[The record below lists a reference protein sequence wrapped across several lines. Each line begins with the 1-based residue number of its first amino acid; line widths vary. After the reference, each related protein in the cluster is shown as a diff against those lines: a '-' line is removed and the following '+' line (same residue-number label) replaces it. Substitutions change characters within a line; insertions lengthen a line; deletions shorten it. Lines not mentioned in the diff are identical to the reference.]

1 MFSLGLGGSYSGGA
15 LIAPAP
21 SAELLFTGSG
31 SSREV
36 RLVDFGAAVTSR
48 FGIVGG
54 SLGGFQGQTLHT
66 TARTSIVAGSF
77 YGSVVNDVLNA
88 ALAPGEGASVSGYLH
103 AGNAFDDKV
112 ELLGISVGG
121 QSYLLAAESSGSG
134 FSLFSVGVGNALSEV
149 AHIADSPL
157 AYAGGIAAMASLS
170 IGGRS
175 FILTGSAS
183 ESGVSS
189 YEVMSGGQIQ
199 HRDALGVNEVMPL
212 QGVTTLRAISTA
224 GQDYVVAGSTTNS
237 GLSVLHVAADGTLT
251 ATDHVVDDLTTRF
264 SGVTALGSLSV
275 SGRSFIVAG
284 GSDNGISLFTLMPGG
299 QLLHLQ
305 TLSDSATT
313 TLAAPS
319 AIGMTQVGT
328 EIQVFVASGT
338 ETGLTMFRIDIAA
351 LGLTTTGGGTLS
363 GGSGDDLLVLTGADG
378 TLSGG
383 AGSDIL
389 RDGAGNDDLRG
400 GAGAD
405 IFVLTA
411 DQRADTIFDYEPGK
425 DRLDMTLLPWL
436 RNAQQ
441 LRFTPVVGGV
451 VIQYGLELLTVLT
464 ADGSSLT
471 AQDFPAATL
480 LPLTRF
486 PIVSGTT
493 GQVPPP
499 SAETVAPPL
508 VRQGTTLGDSL
519 SGTAGDDFLNGMA
532 GDDTLI
538 ASTGKDH
545 FDGGTG
551 VDTVTYAMLGA
562 AGIDLTDPARNWG
575 SATGHSY
582 VAVERLVGSAFA
594 DEIRL
599 DAMHNDVA
607 GGDGAD
613 TLDGGGGGD
622 TISGGHDDDV
632 IGGQAGND
640 VIDAGDGDD
649 LVNAGDGDDSVDM
662 SDGDDTASGAAGD
675 DTLSGGTG
683 NDLISG
689 SDGND
694 SIDGGS
700 GHDLLAGGSGKDTLL
715 GGTGDDTL
723 NGGGGD
729 DQLQGGAEDD
739 HVLGGPGDDQLW
751 GDDGDD
757 TISGGGGYDT
767 LTGAHGADVF
777 LFEAYQPGEADIIT
791 DFEDGIDH
799 LWLQH
804 VAGDDAAARFAA
816 LTVTDTG
823 AGVEVGYGGHVI
835 RLLGMTEAAFDISDI
850 VFL

>member
-1 MFSLGLGGSYSGGA
+1 MFSLGLGGTYSGGA

-21 SAELLFTGSG
+21 TAELLFTGSG

-66 TARTSIVAGSF
+66 TARTGIVAGTF
-77 YGSVVNDVLNA
+77 YGSLVNDVLNA
-88 ALAPGEGASVSGYLH
+88 ALAPGEAASVSGYLH
-103 AGNAFDDKV
+103 LGNAFDDKV

-121 QSYLLAAESSGSG
+121 QSYLLAAESAGSG
-134 FSLFSVGVGNALSEV
+134 FSLFSVGAGNALSEV
-149 AHIADSPL
+149 AHVADSVT
-157 AYAGGIAAMASLS
+157 AYADGIAAMARVS
-170 IGGRS
+170 IGGQS
-175 FILTGSAS
+175 FILTGSAT

-189 YEVMSGGQIQ
+189 YEVVAGGQIL

-212 QGVTTLRAISTA
+212 QGVTTLRAVATA
-224 GQDYVVAGSTTNS
+224 GQTYVVAGSTTNS
-237 GLSVLHVAADGTLT
+237 GLSVLQVAADGTLS

-275 SGRSFIVAG
+275 NGRSFIVAG

-313 TLAAPS
+313 TLATPS

-338 ETGLTMFRIDIAA
+338 EAGLTMFRIDIAA
-351 LGLTTTGGGTLS
+351 LGLTATGGGVLS

-383 AGSDIL
+383 AGADIL
-389 RDGAGNDDLRG
+389 RDGAGNDELRG

-411 DQRADTIFDYEPGK
+411 DQRADTILDYEPGK
-425 DRLDMTLLPWL
+425 DRLDLTMLPWL
-436 RNAQQ
+436 RNLQQ

-471 AQDFPAATL
+471 ALDFPAATL

-486 PIVSGTT
+486 PIVGGAT

-499 SAETVAPPL
+499 SAETLAPPL
-508 VRQGTTLGDSL
+508 VRQGTLLADSL
-519 SGTAGDDFLNGMA
+519 AGTAGDDFLNGMA

-538 ASTGKDH
+538 ASAGTDH

-551 VDTVTYAMLGA
+551 SDTVTYAMLAA
-562 AGIDLTDPARNWG
+562 AGLDLTDPARNWG
-575 SATGHSY
+575 SATGHSF
-582 VAVERLVGSAFA
+582 VAVERFVGSAFG

-599 DAMHNDVA
+599 DATHNDLA

-613 TLDGGGGGD
+613 TLDGGGGDD
-622 TISGGHDDDV
+622 TISGGRDDDL
-632 IGGQAGND
+632 IDGQAGND
-640 VIDAGDGDD
+640 VIDAGDGNDR
-649 LVNAGDGDDSVDM
+649 VNAGDGNDTADL
-662 SDGDDTASGAAGD
+662 SDGNDTASGAAGD
-675 DTLSGGTG
+675 DTLLGGTG

-700 GHDLLAGGSGKDTLL
+700 GHDLLAGGSGHDTLL

-723 NGGGGD
+723 NGGGGND
-729 DQLQGGAEDD
+729 TAHGGPGDD

-751 GDDGDD
+751 GDDGND
-757 TISGGGGYDT
+757 TISGGGGNDS
-767 LTGAHGADVF
+767 LTGALGADVF
-777 LFEAYQPGEADIIT
+777 LFEAYRSGEVDIIT
-791 DFEDGIDH
+791 DFEHGIDH
-799 LWLQH
+799 LWFLH
-804 VAGDDAAARFAA
+804 VAGDDAVARFAA
-816 LTVTDTG
+816 LAVTDTG
-823 AGVEVGYGGHVI
+823 AGVEVGYGGQVI
-835 RLLGMTEAAFDISDI
+835 QLLGIPGAEFDISDV

>member
-1 MFSLGLGGSYSGGA
+1 MFSLALGGTYSGGA

-21 SAELLFTGSG
+21 TAELLFTGSG
-31 SSREV
+31 SSREL
-36 RLVDFGAAVTSR
+36 RLVDFGAAVTTR

-54 SLGGFQGQTLHT
+54 SLGSLQGQTLHT

-77 YGSVVNDVLNA
+77 YGSIVNDVLNA
-88 ALAPGEGASVSGYLH
+88 ALAPGDGASVSGYLH

-112 ELLGISVGG
+112 ELLGVSVGG

-134 FSLFSVGVGNALSEV
+134 FSLFSVGVGNTLSEV
-149 AHIADSPL
+149 THIADTTA
-157 AYAGGIAAMASLS
+157 AYAGAIAAMASLS

-189 YEVMSGGQIQ
+189 YEVMSGGQIL
-199 HRDALGVNEVMPL
+199 HRASLGVNEVMPL
-212 QGVTTLRAISTA
+212 QGVTALRAVSIA

-237 GLSVLHVAADGTLT
+237 GLSVLQVAADGTLS

-264 SGVTALGSLSV
+264 AGVTALGALSV
-275 SGRSFIVAG
+275 NGRSFIVAG
-284 GSDNGISLFTLMPGG
+284 GGDDGISLFTLMPGG

-319 AIGMTQVGT
+319 AIGMTEVGT
-328 EIQVFVASGT
+328 EIQVFVSSGT
-338 ETGLTMFRIDIAA
+338 EAGLTMFRIDIAA
-351 LGLTTTGGGTLS
+351 LGLTTTGGGLLS
-363 GGSGDDLLVLTGADG
+363 GGSGDDLLALTGADG
-378 TLSGG
+378 TVSGG
-383 AGSDIL
+383 AGADIL

-425 DRLDMTLLPWL
+425 DRIDLTLLPWL

-441 LRFTPVVGGV
+441 LRFTPIVGGV

-471 AQDFPAATL
+471 AQDFPATAL

-486 PIVSGTT
+486 PIVSGAT

-499 SAETVAPPL
+499 SAETLAPPVL
-508 VRQGTTLGDSL
+508 RQGTPLGDSL

-538 ASTGKDH
+538 ASAGRDH

-551 VDTVTYAMLGA
+551 VDTVTYAAVAA

-575 SATGHSY
+575 SATGHSH

-599 DAMHNDVA
+599 DATHNDVT

-613 TLDGGGGGD
+613 TLHGGGSDD
-622 TISGGHDDDV
+622 TIRGGRDDDV

-640 VIDAGDGDD
+640 VIDAGDGND
-649 LVNAGDGDDSVDM
+649 LVNAGDGNDSVDLF
-662 SDGDDTASGAAGD
+662 DGDDTASGAAGD
-675 DTLSGGTG
+675 DTLSGGSG

-689 SDGND
+689 SHGND

-700 GHDLLAGGSGKDTLL
+700 GHDLVAGGSGSDTLL
-715 GGTGDDTL
+715 GGGGNDTL
-723 NGGGGD
+723 NGGGGND
-729 DQLQGGAEDD
+729 AAHGGAGNDL
-739 HVLGGPGDDQLW
+739 VLGGSGDDQLC
-751 GDDGDD
+751 GDDGND
-757 TISGGGGYDT
+757 TISGGSGNDS
-767 LTGAHGADVF
+767 LTGALGADVF
-777 LFEAYQPGEADIIT
+777 LFSSYRPGEVDIIT
-791 DFEDGIDH
+791 DFEDGLDQ
-799 LWLQH
+799 LWLKL
-804 VAGDDAAARFAA
+804 VRADDTASRFAA

-835 RLLGMTEAAFDISDI
+835 QLPGLSAAAFDTSDI

>member
-1 MFSLGLGGSYSGGA
+1 MFSLGFGGTYSGGA
-15 LIAPAP
+15 LISPAP
-21 SAELLFTGSG
+21 TAELLFTGAG
-31 SSREV
+31 SSRDL

-54 SLGGFQGQTLHT
+54 GLGGFQGQTLHT
-66 TARTSIVAGSF
+66 TARTGIVAGTF
-77 YGSVVNDVLNA
+77 YGSVINDVLDA
-88 ALAPGEGASVSGYLH
+88 ALAPVEGASVSGYLH

-121 QSYLLAAESSGSG
+121 QSYLIAAASADSG
-134 FSLFSVGVGNALSEV
+134 FSLFSVGAGNLLTELV
-149 AHIADSPL
+149 HVADSPV

-175 FILTGSAS
+175 FILTGSAT

-189 YEVMSGGQIQ
+189 YEVVSGGQIQ
-199 HRDALGVNEVMPL
+199 HRDALGVIEVMPL
-212 QGVTTLRAISTA
+212 QGVTTLRAVSTA
-224 GQDYVVAGSTTNS
+224 GQDYVLAGSTTNS
-237 GLSVLHVAADGTLT
+237 GLSVLQVASDGTLS

-264 SGVTALGSLSV
+264 SGVTALGSLTV
-275 SGRSFIVAG
+275 NGRSFIVAG

-338 ETGLTMFRIDIAA
+338 EAGLTMYRIDIAA
-351 LGLTTTGGGTLS
+351 LGLTTTGGGALG

-383 AGSDIL
+383 AGADIL

-411 DQRADTIFDYEPGK
+411 DQRADTILDYEPGK
-425 DRLDMTLLPWL
+425 DRLDLTLLPWL
-436 RNAQQ
+436 RNLQQ

-464 ADGSSLT
+464 ADGSSPT
-471 AQDFPAATL
+471 ALDFPAAAL

-486 PIVSGTT
+486 PIVSGVT
-493 GQVPPP
+493 GQLPPP
-499 SAETVAPPL
+499 SAETLAPPL
-508 VRQGTTLGDSL
+508 LRQGTAVADSL

-532 GDDTLI
+532 GDDTLT
-538 ASTGKDH
+538 ASAGSDH

-551 VDTVTYAMLGA
+551 SDTVTYATLAA

-575 SATGHSY
+575 SATGHSF
-582 VAVERLVGSAFA
+582 VAVERFVGSAFG

-599 DAMHNDVA
+599 DATHNDLA

-613 TLDGGGGGD
+613 TLDGGGGDD
-622 TISGGHDDDV
+622 TISGGRDDDLV
-632 IGGQAGND
+632 TGQAGHD
-640 VIDAGDGDD
+640 VIDAGDGND
-649 LVNAGDGDDSVDM
+649 LVNAGDGNDSVDL
-662 SDGDDTASGAAGD
+662 SDGNDTASGAAGH
-675 DTLSGGTG
+675 DTLLGGIG

-694 SIDGGS
+694 SIDGGE
-700 GHDLLAGGSGKDTLL
+700 GHDLMAGGSGNDTLL
-715 GGTGDDTL
+715 GGNGDDTL
-723 NGGGGD
+723 NGGGGAD
-729 DQLQGGAEDD
+729 EVRGGAGND
-739 HVLGGPGDDQLW
+739 HVLGGADDDQLW

-757 TISGGGGYDT
+757 TISGGGGNDS
-767 LTGAHGADVF
+767 LTGALGADVF
-777 LFEAYQPGEADIIT
+777 LFEAYRPGEADVIT
-791 DFEDGIDH
+791 DFEHGTDS

-804 VAGDDAAARFAA
+804 VAGDDAVTRFAA
-816 LTVTDTG
+816 LTVTDTA

-835 RLLGMTEAAFDISDI
+835 HLLGISADVFSISDI